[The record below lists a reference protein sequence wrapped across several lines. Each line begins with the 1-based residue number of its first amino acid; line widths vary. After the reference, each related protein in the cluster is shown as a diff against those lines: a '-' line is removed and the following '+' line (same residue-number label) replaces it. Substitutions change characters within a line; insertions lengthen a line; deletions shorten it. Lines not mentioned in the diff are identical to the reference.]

1 MENVEKSSTPI
12 IRGFIGSVNLF
23 KQDQKV
29 TYRAFLCAENGS
41 RVVLPAK
48 TFQLKD
54 KANMLRTAN
63 LLALKQM
70 IKALMDT
77 TNDKVILY
85 FYATDDTVAFEYN
98 NEYLK
103 EGEFKGQSKQI
114 REWKNIIKLL
124 DDSNIELHIKESNS
138 CLSGMNKLKGDNV

>member
-1 MENVEKSSTPI
+1 M
-12 IRGFIGSVNLF
+12 
-23 KQDQKV
+23 

-48 TFQLKD
+48 AFQLKD
-54 KANMLRTAN
+54 KATMLRTAN

-77 TNDKVILY
+77 TDDKVILY

-124 DDSNIELHIKESNS
+124 DDSNIKLHIKESNS
-138 CLSGMNKLKGDNV
+138 CLSGMNKLKGDNA

>member
-1 MENVEKSSTPI
+1 MENVEKNNAPI

-29 TYRAFLCAENGS
+29 TYRAFLCGDNGS

-48 TFQLKD
+48 SFQIKD

-70 IKALMDT
+70 IKVLMDT
-77 TNDKVILY
+77 TDDKIILY
-85 FYATDDTVAFEYN
+85 FYPTDDTVAFEYN

-103 EGEFKGQSKQI
+103 EGEFNGQSKQI
-114 REWKNIIKLL
+114 KEWKNIIKLL
-124 DDSNIELHIKESNS
+124 GNSNIKLHIKESNS
-138 CLSGMNKLKGDNV
+138 CLSGMNKLKGDNA